1 MIVPGA
7 LYWGH
12 QMMIDP
18 HPPGTGGEPA

>member
-18 HPPGTGGEPA
+18 HTPGTGGEPA